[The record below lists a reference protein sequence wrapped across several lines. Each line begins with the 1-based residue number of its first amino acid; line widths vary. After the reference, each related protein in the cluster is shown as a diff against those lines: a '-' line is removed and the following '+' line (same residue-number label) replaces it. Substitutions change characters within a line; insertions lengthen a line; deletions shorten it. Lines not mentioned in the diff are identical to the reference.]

1 MKRETLIPIAI
12 TVAIISGLVL
22 AELFSTCDTK
32 QTGSNPVYS
41 TECQK

>member
-22 AELFSTCDTK
+22 VELFATCDTK
-32 QTGSNPVYS
+32 QTGNAVYS